1 MKLNTSFLKRCIA
14 LAVALV
20 LLVSSSNLGT
30 VLRAFAAEDES
41 ITVSD
46 GKLVALNYE
55 LTKAEENLLRSGLL
69 KGAVHT
75 YTVPTSD
82 KLVTIK
88 LEDKLILAED
98 YEEWKPVVARLIVDN
113 KTEETVEFVDGKA
126 AFAYGGDA
134 FTVEVD
140 YELNYVVDK
149 EDQEAMLNAAFW
161 LKAAVAA
168 AKDVNAL
175 EDSLKTVQDAMDVLK
190 TIIDSPVA
198 PVGDEFKAAVN
209 ALSAQMASNQ
219 GNLALRVLN
228 AAYAAGSEYAVENVK
243 AYRDAVKE
251 TYGYLSTIKNDALLD
266 SSLVATIVASQNKTA
281 LWGAFKGVLNDLV
294 AELGK
299 ISAADW
305 SLADNADVLAED
317 VNYALLDTLLNA
329 ITEKTEIAEIKETL
343 NAAKTT
349 IRKNQSLVN
358 VNVSVILNAVQG
370 NAVVESGKKT
380 VVVPMREGATKDA
393 IIAAIEA
400 SKVVAEAK
408 AEWKQYVEGCFDEK
422 VEGLVDKLTK
432 DINVT
437 ITFSPKMFDITYWDN
452 TTEKVPYGYELV
464 LPRHEAG
471 LAYDY
476 VIGGKTYM
484 QNDKYTVVGE
494 TVITRTEGPAYL
506 TTTLADVIAQTF
518 GNEVALAM
526 LKSGALGVDNTAIY
540 YRTPEFDDGLKLY
553 EGVLSAPDYTPANS
567 KTWKPYSY
575 SFNQQVKYFDGV
587 NEVAYT
593 ENQAVVQY
601 MLQLDADPV
610 EVARILAM
618 LTAVK
623 SEFDG
628 QKAAMENLA
637 VYQKDLAELKK
648 LTLSSLIGIIN
659 YFEDFDK
666 NNVAENERIQKYLV
680 AAIEG
685 IMKNC
690 LTSTNLTVFDIVN
703 NYTGDGMEYYYQN
716 AEFVRAEVAKLSKY
730 VNDLLV
736 EYDALEKLLKDPQV
750 LELNANLGEYSKKLA
765 DLGPAMERI
774 ANQLTP
780 VSENV
785 DLKNVPAL
793 RSLLKAM
800 ESGALELKP
809 VGDGKVFILSE
820 ERLVKDSSAR
830 LAYAEITIDGVTYT
844 VYTSDVVVYGEKLTQ
859 AMADDLKAKIEKLID
874 EKLGANEKYYS
885 RTDDISAKLV
895 AGVELVEDLKITVT
909 CEAKNYTV
917 KIEGEADQQVNI
929 NDLIIDLPRY
939 PSAGDTIDW
948 MYIYFIDGKEVTSA
962 TYKFTTAEID
972 KLFVGGVLKIE
983 REARDEAARKLAA
996 FLANMKD
1003 AGFYMEGDK
1012 LVAELDLSA
1021 AGIEALATG
1030 LMKGDYSYIGM
1041 NGKPFVHD
1049 AGNGLEIVLQTVLD
1063 AFLNDATFSNQTII
1077 NLGKNNGGKVL
1088 ITNMQLGLDETTL
1101 FENAL
1106 PFELRLKSVPSQMVT
1121 IANGLNAI
1129 KNNFSFK
1136 AVDGKLDIDL
1146 NLPEKLY
1153 EAYLTA
1159 LLVAGEVD
1167 TSDMNAVDNE
1177 IAFRFVYDYVDFI
1190 LGNEKITADTFQN
1203 TLEMLDGI
1211 AFDKIPNKDLT
1222 AYAKYLEAVRDVYNN
1237 IDIVTAP
1244 EAPVTVTVSTT
1255 AKALNKVISA
1265 LGVDL
1270 SSVKLFVG
1278 MVRELNEKNEGIV
1291 LTATAE
1297 VELKNTAKD
1306 FEAVIFDMDA
1316 AIEGGKDLLGAYK
1329 SGAIKGAAVDLV
1341 KGKGLANAAD
1351 YTANLSNRLTTVTGP
1366 AAIYLL
1372 SDVEGDL
1379 VINSTTIIDLN
1390 GFTVKGDIIANG
1402 KVLIVDSTIDTD
1414 ECGGVEGT
1422 VSGNA
1427 FIVAGNY
1434 EQNVSKFL
1442 MDGYKQVGTA
1452 VQNAMYTIEYNNG
1465 NYTLVLNSDFMDE
1478 CDGLLP
1484 SLRALAAD
1492 IAVDLALNLYFPA
1505 SLAGVYGIGDNF
1517 NDILGLMDRADIGE
1531 IADLALAL
1539 VDVEGISNIMNTL
1552 MADMLKFGAIA
1563 DAIENETA
1571 MGGYTLTTMPW
1582 AVEFMHVYEEGVSD
1596 YLTVGIV
1603 AKDEA
1608 VKNTTVSIKLV
1619 GNNIKHVLSLL
1630 RELDRIIVDD
1640 ETYITVDL
1648 KQPVRDGKFVNI
1660 AGSAAAHLSVDL
1672 TVDASYQAILAVAI
1686 AYGNPDK
1693 AAELVAA
1700 MEDED
1705 ALYAAM
1711 NQVTIRELIRAMGAM
1726 SRDVTFA
1733 EMAAAVGATV
1743 TDEAERLENLY
1754 HLIVC
1759 ASGKVLAKIE
1769 SLNVEGIINRGEN
1782 AAEKILEKL
1791 ELTTLQPVL
1800 DRAGNVIDRILA
1812 KVTLDSTLGA
1822 LDQGD
1827 GSYILQYAYARSGDV
1842 EVRGYGV
1849 NYALES
1855 LEGMIKVKVFTP
1867 AGCLWGDA
1875 NHDGEVNAMDAT
1887 LVLQYSAG
1895 TLAAGQEFCTLRT
1908 DVNGDGEINAM
1919 DATLILQHSA
1929 GTITKFPVEG

>member
-126 AFAYGGDA
+126 AFTYGGDA

-140 YELNYVVDK
+140 YELNYVVD
-149 EDQEAMLNAAFW
+149 EAAQKNMLNAAAM
-161 LKAAVAA
+161 LQAAM
-168 AKDVNAL
+168 KNLSDVKAL
-175 EDSLKTVQDAMDVLK
+175 EDGLKTVQDAMNVLE
-190 TIIDSPVA
+190 TVVENPLA
-198 PVGDEFKAAVN
+198 PVSEAFKNAVE
-209 ALSAQMASNQ
+209 ALSVHMDRNG

-228 AAYAAGSEYAVENVK
+228 AGYVAGTKYAVEK
-243 AYRDAVKE
+243 AGEYKDSVTL
-251 TYGYLSTIKNDALLD
+251 TYVNLKTIKNDELLTNG
-266 SSLVATIVASQNKTA
+266 LLEEYLAANNMKTE
-281 LWGAFKGVLNDLV
+281 WSAFKGVLGDLLASLESINKANWDLV
-294 AELGK
+294 GTYL
-299 ISAADW
+299 
-305 SLADNADVLAED
+305 LRED
-317 VNYALLDTLLNA
+317 LSDTEYAMLDTLVA
-329 ITEKTEIAEIKETL
+329 AVTEKTEIAEIKETL

-349 IRKNQSLVN
+349 IRKNQSLVS
-358 VNVSVILNAVQG
+358 VNVSVVLNAVQG
-370 NAVVESGKKT
+370 NTVVESGKKT
-380 VVVPMREGATKDA
+380 TVVSLREGATKDA
-393 IIAAIEA
+393 VIAAIEA

-437 ITFSPKMFDITYWDN
+437 ITFSPKYYDVEFSYEVGAVN
-452 TTEKVPYGYELV
+452 LPYGYKLT
-464 LPRHEAG
+464 LPVHADKE

-476 VIGGKTYM
+476 EIDGESYM
-484 QNDKYTVVGE
+484 QGEAYTVTGNAFVKQ
-494 TVITRTEGPAYL
+494 TEGPAYL
-506 TTTLADVIAQTF
+506 TTTLYTAIAQSF
-518 GNEVALAM
+518 GDKVAVAIM
-526 LKSGALGVDNTAIY
+526 SAGALKGDEDIF
-540 YRTPEFDDGLKLY
+540 YRAPVFDGLLELKDGKLNAQNY
-553 EGVLSAPDYTPANS
+553 ITANGNL
-567 KTWKPYSY
+567 WKPYSY
-575 SFNQQVKYFDGV
+575 SFKETIGLFNG
-587 NEVAYT
+587 NVADWA
-593 ENQAVVQY
+593 ERQATVQY
-601 MLQLDADPV
+601 VLELDADPV
-610 EVARILAM
+610 KVANALNMLAD
-618 LTAVK
+618 VK
-623 SEFDG
+623 AEYDG
-628 QKAAMENLA
+628 QYIGMERLKG
-637 VYQKDLAELKK
+637 YQSDVKTLTRTYMSALK
-648 LTLSSLIGIIN
+648 GIIGDFVFVSN
-659 YFEDFDK
+659 AAKNQELRDYFLRVISNIQTECMTDGSGYLNIF
-666 NNVAENERIQKYLV
+666 AMINEY
-680 AAIEG
+680 A
-685 IMKNC
+685 
-690 LTSTNLTVFDIVN
+690 
-703 NYTGDGMEYYYQN
+703 DGGMIYYYKN
-716 AEFVRAEVAKLSKY
+716 SETVRAEVKTLSKHLVDLTADAEKQAALAKLLQDPG
-730 VNDLLV
+730 VDRPELV
-736 EYDALEKLLKDPQV
+736 E
-750 LELNANLGEYSKKLA
+750 
-765 DLGPAMERI
+765 
-774 ANQLTP
+774 
-780 VSENV
+780 
-785 DLKNVPAL
+785 
-793 RSLLKAM
+793 
-800 ESGALELKP
+800 
-809 VGDGKVFILSE
+809 
-820 ERLVKDSSAR
+820 
-830 LAYAEITIDGVTYT
+830 
-844 VYTSDVVVYGEKLTQ
+844 
-859 AMADDLKAKIEKLID
+859 KIEKLGTAMTEIAEQLAPVNDNID
-874 EKLGANEKYYS
+874 LESKNLSKLLNALASGEMKLTDKGAVHILSESVTVQDESSRMASVEIIIDGVKVATINTDSVMRGEKLSKEMIAELRKQVEAIIAEELGSLRKYYS
-885 RTDDISAKLV
+885 IVDGTKDLV
-895 AGVELVEDLKITVT
+895 VGTEMWDDLKVSYV

-917 KIEGEADQQVNI
+917 KIEGVEDQTINVNNMAI
-929 NDLIIDLPRY
+929 ELPRY
-939 PSAGDTIDW
+939 DNGTDVITL
-948 MYIYFIDGKEVTSA
+948 MYIYMVDGEEKTSA
-962 TYKFTTAEID
+962 SYAFSLEQIDRLFKNGVYEITRFTRNES
-972 KLFVGGVLKIE
+972 E
-983 REARDEAARKLAA
+983 RKLHQ
-996 FLANMKD
+996 FLTKVND
-1003 AGFYMEGDK
+1003 NTAGVSFRVENGIMIAD
-1012 LVAELDLSA
+1012 VTLSA
-1021 AGIEALATG
+1021 AGFEALAAG
-1030 LMKGDYSYIGM
+1030 LLEGGYSYIGM
-1041 NGKPFVHD
+1041 NGKTFMTDHGD
-1049 AGNGLEIVLQTVLD
+1049 GLEISLQTVLD
-1063 AFLNDATFSNQTII
+1063 AILNDETFSNQTII

-1088 ITNMQLGLDETTL
+1088 KTNLQLGLDEETL
-1101 FENAL
+1101 FEQNM
-1106 PFELRLKSVPSQMVT
+1106 PFVLNLNSVPSQLVS

-1222 AYAKYLEAVRDVYNN
+1222 AYAKYLEAARDVYNN
-1237 IDIVTAP
+1237 IDIVTSP

-1255 AKALNKVISA
+1255 AKALNKIING
-1265 LGVDL
+1265 LGIDL
-1270 SSVKLFVG
+1270 SSVKLFLG

-1316 AIEGGKDLLGAYK
+1316 AIEGGKDLFGAYK
-1329 SGAIKGAAVDLV
+1329 NGAIKGAAVDLV

-1351 YTANLSNRLTTVTGP
+1351 YTGNLSNRLTTVTGP

-1390 GFTVKGDIIANG
+1390 GFTVKGDIVANG

-1414 ECGGVEGT
+1414 ECGGVEGI

-1442 MDGYKQVGTA
+1442 MDGYKQVGTS

-1465 NYTLVLNSDFMDE
+1465 NFNLVLNSDFMDE